1 MSPPRVTFLVCCWF
15 MNNNKNIILTEVE
28 KEKAGI
34 IKGCIEGDH
43 TNHEAAER
51 LGLSVRQVQRLKRSV
66 ERRGQEGVIHGLKQ
80 KQSHRK
86 IGTKQEKKVVTF
98 LKKKDHHDFGPT
110 FAMEKLEEQENIIL
124 DVGTVRRIMIDA
136 DLWKPKQ
143 QRIKQ
148 SHRQWREPMPRF
160 GELIQYDGSYHDWN
174 EDGEEECL
182 LKAIDDATSIV
193 TQAVF
198 DDHEG
203 IVPTFR
209 FWWTYIEHH
218 GRPRAIYLDKFST
231 YKVNHKSAQD
241 NIHFM
246 TQFERAME
254 ALDIKIITAHSPEA
268 KGRVERGFRTHQD
281 RMVKELRL
289 AKKKTVEDMNRFLK
303 SVYLPRHN
311 SMFSRKPNNQGDAHR
326 PLTDTLKKKLS
337 SIFSKQYRRIVKN
350 DFTLQWDGRWF
361 QLLNNQPTTV
371 YKGDAVI
378 MEERLDDSIHIRHT
392 RNEEVYLLYQE
403 LSNRP
408 KQVRRPL
415 TVLERRSTAHKPAP
429 NHPWRRKN

>member
-1 MSPPRVTFLVCCWF
+1 
-15 MNNNKNIILTEVE
+15 MNNNKNSILTESE
-28 KEKAGI
+28 KEKAEI

-43 TNHEAAER
+43 TNSEAAER
-51 LGLSVRQVQRLKRSV
+51 LGLSVRQIRRLKRKV
-66 ERRGQEGVIHGLKQ
+66 DLYGTEGVLHGLKGSS
-80 KQSHRK
+80 SHRK
-86 IGTKQEKKVVTF
+86 VDTKQEKKVVAF

-110 FAMEKLEEQENIIL
+110 FAMEKLEEQEGIIL

-136 DLWKPKQ
+136 DLWQPKTKPNKQ
-143 QRIKQ
+143 T
-148 SHRQWREPMPRF
+148 HRQWREPMARF
-160 GELIQYDGSYHDWN
+160 GELIQYDGCYHDWN

-209 FWWTYIEHH
+209 FWWRYIEHH
-218 GRPRAIYLDKFST
+218 GRPIAIYLDKFST

-246 TQFERAME
+246 TQFGRAME
-254 ALDIKIITAHSPEA
+254 ALDIRIITAHSPEA

-289 AKKKTVEDMNRFLK
+289 AKKKTVEDMNRFLEE
-303 SVYLPRHN
+303 VYIPKHN
-311 SMFSRKPNNQGDAHR
+311 STFSRRPKNPEDAHR
-326 PLTDTLKKKLS
+326 PLTDTLTKKLP
-337 SIFSKQYRRIVKN
+337 SIFSKQYRRIVKS
-350 DFTLQWDGRWF
+350 DFTIQWGGRWF

-371 YKGDAVI
+371 YKGDEVI
-378 MEERLDDSIHIRHT
+378 FEDRLDDSVHICHT
-392 RNEEVYLLYQE
+392 RSADAYLIYTE
-403 LSNRP
+403 IPSRP
-408 KQVRRPL
+408 KQVRRPP
-415 TVLERRSTAHKPAP
+415 TVLERKSTVHTPKP
-429 NHPWRRKN
+429 NHPWRRQN